1 MNNFKCDFCDNSFS
15 SKSLLIRHQQTA
27 KYCLKIQGINNGKPE
42 VEKDS
47 KIFECSDCF
56 KTFTNKNNYKIHT
69 QNCRAT
75 KIRVIKDEEIIK
87 LKKEINELKQK
98 LEITEAKLDIYKS
111 DHECIQEIAK
121 QPKTINTLNNNN
133 KYMYLSPLFLTKET
147 IKDAIETN
155 FTKDNF
161 LNGQKGVADFTYNNL
176 LLDDN
181 NNPKYICNDPNRHT
195 FTYKNKDGKLEKDY
209 KGTALTNLIFDD
221 VIKKSTVISNN
232 IINNNKEDDFIK
244 NNCLKSMIEIKD
256 LKNNNSEYITRLTK
270 LVKMKEN
277 NILIKTEEDT
287 DTEEDEDNLSL
298 NITFDFMKEQSQFL
312 TQEDLLNGVDGLINY
327 SLRYPFK
334 DRLICSEYTSKVL
347 NYKDEENNLITD
359 TGGFQICK
367 QLFKS
372 IENQYRNLYEEYKMY
387 INDECNKYTSNIKC
401 INTEEEVEKYH
412 KEIDIMNEPL
422 ERLMDE
428 KKEIYKI
435 FKGEDNEY
443 LLSFI
448 DKLCLKTLV
457 E

>member
-1 MNNFKCDFCDNSFS
+1 MTTCNFCSTKFINNIVLN
-15 SKSLLIRHQQTA
+15 RHQKTA
-27 KYCLKIQGINNGKPE
+27 KYCLKLQGIIESDKKQLE
-42 VEKDS
+42 
-47 KIFECSDCF
+47 KIFECLDCF
-56 KTFTNKNNYKIHT
+56 TVFKTKQNLNNHLILC
-69 QNCRAT
+69 NAT
-75 KIRVIKDEEIIK
+75 KIRMIKDEQIKNLEQEIDK
-87 LKKEINELKQK
+87 YKKENNELKNQ
-98 LEITEAKLDIYKS
+98 LETYKIKLDIYKS

-147 IKDAIETN
+147 IKDVIETN

-209 KGTALTNLIFDD
+209 KGSALTNLIFDD
-221 VIKKSTVISNN
+221 VVKKSTVISNN

-277 NILIKTEEDT
+277 NILIQMKEDI
-287 DTEEDEDNLSL
+287 DTEEDMSL
-298 NITFDFMKEQSQFL
+298 NITFDFMKEQSIFL

-327 SLRYPFK
+327 SLRYSFK

-359 TGGFQICK
+359 IGGFQICK
-367 QLFKS
+367 KLFKS

-387 INDECNKYTSNIKC
+387 INDECNKYTSNIKS
-401 INTEEEVEKYH
+401 INREEEVEKYH
-412 KEIDIMNEPL
+412 KEIDLMNEPL

-435 FKGEDNEY
+435 FKGEENEY